1 MSVIQKNLTLAAIGL
16 YLAAAL
22 VGPAAVAAT
31 TGNITNQMIGGLE
44 GNGGTEIALPS
55 AQDTSVETVV
65 GNVIQSFL
73 SIFGILFLGLMVYGG
88 YKWMIAQGR
97 EEEIKKAKDIIRS
110 SIIGLAIALSAYA
123 ISMFV
128 VARFYQAAGGGA

>member
-1 MSVIQKNLTLAAIGL
+1 MKSLRKKILPAAIGL

-22 VGPAAVAAT
+22 IGPVAASAAF
-31 TGNITNQMIGGLE
+31 GNITNQMITGLE
-44 GNGGTEIALPS
+44 GNGGEAIALPS
-55 AQDTSVETVV
+55 GQNTTVETVA

-73 SIFGILFLGLMVYGG
+73 SVFGILFLGLMVYGG

-97 EEEIKKAKDIIRS
+97 EEELKKAKDIIRS

-123 ISMFV
+123 ISLFV
-128 VARFYQAAGGGA
+128 VARFYQAAGGT